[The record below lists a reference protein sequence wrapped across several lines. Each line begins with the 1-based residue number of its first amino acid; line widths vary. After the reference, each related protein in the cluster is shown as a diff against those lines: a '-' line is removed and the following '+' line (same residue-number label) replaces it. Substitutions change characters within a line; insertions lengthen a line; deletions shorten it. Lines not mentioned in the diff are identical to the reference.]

1 MRMSKH
7 YSSPREPLVERF
19 PAQYRLEDLSHLFEA
34 LWLEGSRAW
43 FCPGPKV
50 LVEYGKHAL
59 HE

>member
-34 LWLEGSRAW
+34 L
-43 FCPGPKV
+43 
-50 LVEYGKHAL
+50 
-59 HE
+59 